1 MIYLVSNNVF
11 TYNNGPEFSQFERL
25 KAFNQNHL
33 PTKLVL
39 MQYSPFFSYNLNRH
53 QIDQQDVINM
63 YDYFQGNV
71 GRTGEPLSIHQ
82 LANFDYSYYHLEGV
96 DPDHSIFTF
105 YDTKYGTVNI
115 APSSI
120 CKVGDEE
127 YLDQNKKVRTR
138 ITWDRRGFVSR
149 VDSYHLDGQL
159 GTSRFLRSDGSTAI
173 LVTRMNKDDKVQPT
187 MWKLLDYHGHNYVFD
202 SEIDLFTFFLNELNR
217 KESGTFIIDRPNLER
232 AVLRVKGAKKISYL
246 HDIPVDDPQN
256 VQSSSLASSRQSTFD
271 PGHQQKEHFDYLVFA
286 TKAERDQFEAKL
298 SAVVP
303 ESQFEVANDSYVSV
317 VGHTHKMNRRHPIFV
332 YRGMLDDERGIWEV
346 VQAFVEI
353 HHNIEG
359 ATLKLQGFIGND
371 KDMDRLKSQL
381 KSLKLDQAVDFL
393 PYSPTNDLS
402 VLDDATIFLNATASE
417 AFGMN
422 MLEAMSRGVP
432 VVSYNGHY
440 LTDQLLTNDKNGLVI
455 KSNTPDS
462 LARAALSLL
471 SHERYYDRLAKGAL
485 TTASQYSEQSML
497 KQWREILK

>member
-187 MWKLLDYHGHNYVFD
+187 M
-202 SEIDLFTFFLNELNR
+202 
-217 KESGTFIIDRPNLER
+217 
-232 AVLRVKGAKKISYL
+232 
-246 HDIPVDDPQN
+246 
-256 VQSSSLASSRQSTFD
+256 
-271 PGHQQKEHFDYLVFA
+271 
-286 TKAERDQFEAKL
+286 
-298 SAVVP
+298 
-303 ESQFEVANDSYVSV
+303 
-317 VGHTHKMNRRHPIFV
+317 
-332 YRGMLDDERGIWEV
+332 
-346 VQAFVEI
+346 
-353 HHNIEG
+353 
-359 ATLKLQGFIGND
+359 
-371 KDMDRLKSQL
+371 
-381 KSLKLDQAVDFL
+381 
-393 PYSPTNDLS
+393 
-402 VLDDATIFLNATASE
+402 
-417 AFGMN
+417 
-422 MLEAMSRGVP
+422 
-432 VVSYNGHY
+432 
-440 LTDQLLTNDKNGLVI
+440 
-455 KSNTPDS
+455 
-462 LARAALSLL
+462 
-471 SHERYYDRLAKGAL
+471 
-485 TTASQYSEQSML
+485 
-497 KQWREILK
+497 